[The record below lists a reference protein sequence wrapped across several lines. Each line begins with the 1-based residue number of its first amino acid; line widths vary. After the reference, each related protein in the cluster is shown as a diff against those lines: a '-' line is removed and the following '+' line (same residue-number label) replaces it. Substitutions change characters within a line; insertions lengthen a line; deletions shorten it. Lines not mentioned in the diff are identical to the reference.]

1 MKVFELVGVPGAG
14 KSYILTSLKKKY
26 GVNDRVLLFNDL
38 VTQFMLEKF
47 IFLWL
52 FKVLP
57 SQIQN
62 KIFYKIYTYFKYNL
76 KFQEIFKLQY
86 SELINYIKDYNV
98 NRPIKPEHK
107 EKIIEW
113 FYKTGEYYILSEKI
127 KSKGIFIIDE
137 GFVQRVSSLF
147 VSELEVTI
155 NNNDIVHYLD
165 LIPKMSKLIFI
176 ERSLEECLKSRIK
189 NPGYRL
195 RGLKVNEIKEV
206 LNFNQQRLK
215 FAFNFM
221 RDKNGVS
228 NLFITN
234 S

>member
-1 MKVFELVGVPGAG
+1 
-14 KSYILTSLKKKY
+14 
-26 GVNDRVLLFNDL
+26 
-38 VTQFMLEKF
+38 
-47 IFLWL
+47 
-52 FKVLP
+52 
-57 SQIQN
+57 
-62 KIFYKIYTYFKYNL
+62 
-76 KFQEIFKLQY
+76 
-86 SELINYIKDYNV
+86 
-98 NRPIKPEHK
+98 
-107 EKIIEW
+107 
-113 FYKTGEYYILSEKI
+113 
-127 KSKGIFIIDE
+127 
-137 GFVQRVSSLF
+137 
-147 VSELEVTI
+147 
-155 NNNDIVHYLD
+155 
-165 LIPKMSKLIFI
+165 MSKLIFI

>member
-1 MKVFELVGVPGAG
+1 MKFFGLVAVPGAG

-26 GVNDRVLLFNDL
+26 GVNDRVFLFNDL

-155 NNNDIVHYLD
+155 NNNDIVHY
-165 LIPKMSKLIFI
+165 
-176 ERSLEECLKSRIK
+176 
-189 NPGYRL
+189 
-195 RGLKVNEIKEV
+195 
-206 LNFNQQRLK
+206 
-215 FAFNFM
+215 
-221 RDKNGVS
+221 
-228 NLFITN
+228 
-234 S
+234 